1 MPWEV
6 TAVGCSSG
14 LIVART
20 RRTIRFR
27 PRPSG
32 AENCA
37 QIHSDP
43 LFADHSPAVRR
54 KFVRRRFARGH
65 GSGLGLAIVSRIV
78 ADHHGSFTL
87 ESELRAGTVATVGLP
102 VAADEA

>member
-1 MPWEV
+1 MPGPRL
-6 TAVGCSSG
+6 ACG
-14 LIVART
+14 
-20 RRTIRFR
+20 R
-27 PRPSG
+27 PRLFV
-32 AENCA
+32 
-37 QIHSDP
+37 SDP
-43 LFADHSPAVRR
+43 LPKHAPLSAAPVGCRELGPNSFGSTFCGPQPAVRR
-54 KFVRRRFARGH
+54 KFVRGRFARGH